1 MAGGMEELL
10 LPQIEGVPPPADVR
24 ALVICGGGS
33 AEAEVSRMS
42 GRMVAEALQR
52 TFPHVVCREPDLQLF
67 DAIRQA
73 DVVFPVLHGPLGED
87 GSVQGMLEVAGVPY
101 VGCGVLASACALD
114 KVMAKRVF
122 RDLGLPV
129 ARDTTVDSVGDD
141 DEAVRQIRDRVGERV
156 VVKPAREG
164 SAVGVVFADGEAEIR
179 TALRAAARYGRSLL
193 VEERLDGAEITVG
206 VLDLDVPRAF
216 PVIEVRT
223 PPGSWYD
230 YQHRYTP
237 GLSEHVIPAP
247 LPQDAYAEVQRMAVE
262 VHRGLGCRDLSR
274 ADFIVTGDGRTFLL
288 EVNTLPGMTPT
299 SLYPDGAR
307 AAGIE
312 FDELVAYLVRRALAR
327 AGMSRL
333 KAESVVS

>member
-1 MAGGMEELL
+1 MEKLVLPEL
-10 LPQIEGVPPPADVR
+10 EGVPPPTDVHV
-24 ALVICGGGS
+24 LVICGGDS

-42 GRMVAEALQR
+42 GRMVDEALQR
-52 TFPHVVCREPDLQLF
+52 TFPHVVRHEPDLQLF

-73 DVVFPVLHGPLGED
+73 DVAFPVLHGPLGED
-87 GSVQGMLEVAGVPY
+87 GSVQGMLEVAGIPY

-129 ARDTTVDSVGDD
+129 ARDTTVDALADQ
-141 DEAVRQIRDRVGERV
+141 DEAVGQIRDRVGRRV
-156 VVKPAREG
+156 VVKPAHEG
-164 SAVGVVFADGEAEIR
+164 SAIGVVFADGDAEIHA
-179 TALRAAARYGRSLL
+179 ALRAAALHGSSLL
-193 VEERLDGAEITVG
+193 VEERVDGAEITVG
-206 VLDLDVPRAF
+206 VLDLDVPRAL

-247 LPQDAYAEVQRMAVE
+247 LPQDAYAKVQRMAVE
-262 VHRGLGCRDLSR
+262 AHRGLGCRDLSR
-274 ADFIVTGDGRTFLL
+274 ADFVVTGDGRTFLL

-312 FDELVAYLVRRALAR
+312 FGDLVAYLVRRALAR
-327 AGMSRL
+327 APMSRH
-333 KAESVVS
+333 AVQSRAT